1 MPLSDVAARLQGAIA
16 GGVARLPRPVLR
28 FLAGGAPIRI
38 DGQELDPEVQLALR
52 MLRGRPGL
60 ERLTPAEARE
70 EIRRN
75 ARIFAGAPVAMGAI
89 DTHAVPGPA
98 GSIPARLYVPR
109 AGRPPRALVVYY
121 HGGGWVVGDLD
132 THDATCRTLADG
144 TDAAVLAI
152 DYRRAP
158 EHRFPAAVEDAVA
171 AFEWAARAA
180 PSLGCDP
187 ARVAVAGDSAGGNL
201 AAVVTQT
208 ATRGGGPVPVAQ
220 LLVYPVTDLSTKH
233 DSYRRFAE
241 GFFLT
246 AAEMDWYRGHYLPD
260 EAAARDPRAS
270 PLLAADLRG
279 LAPAIVVTAGF
290 DVLRDEGLAYAAR
303 LREAGVPV
311 DLVHATGLVHG
322 FANATGTSPAARRVM
337 ADVARRLAARLRG
350 R

>member
-1 MPLSDVAARLQGAIA
+1 
-16 GGVARLPRPVLR
+16 
-28 FLAGGAPIRI
+28 
-38 DGQELDPEVQLALR
+38 
-52 MLRGRPGL
+52 
-60 ERLTPAEARE
+60 
-70 EIRRN
+70 
-75 ARIFAGAPVAMGAI
+75 
-89 DTHAVPGPA
+89 
-98 GSIPARLYVPR
+98 
-109 AGRPPRALVVYY
+109 
-121 HGGGWVVGDLD
+121 
-132 THDATCRTLADG
+132 
-144 TDAAVLAI
+144 
-152 DYRRAP
+152 
-158 EHRFPAAVEDAVA
+158 
-171 AFEWAARAA
+171 
-180 PSLGCDP
+180 
-187 ARVAVAGDSAGGNL
+187 
-201 AAVVTQT
+201 VTQT

-311 DLVHATGLVHG
+311 DLVQATGLVHG